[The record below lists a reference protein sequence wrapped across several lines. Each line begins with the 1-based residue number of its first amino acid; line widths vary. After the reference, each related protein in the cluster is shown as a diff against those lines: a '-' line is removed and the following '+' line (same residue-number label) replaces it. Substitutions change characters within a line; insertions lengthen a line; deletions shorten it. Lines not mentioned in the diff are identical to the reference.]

1 MKFPEVG
8 SLKAGGPYLEVLTRK
23 SNSEVSDFP
32 GWQVFQF
39 KKEAAGL
46 CKSIAYSAE
55 PDIVY
60 EECRSSVTGTLL
72 FVPFHVAI

>member
-1 MKFPEVG
+1 MKLTEVG

-39 KKEAAGL
+39 KKEDKA
-46 CKSIAYSAE
+46 
-55 PDIVY
+55 
-60 EECRSSVTGTLL
+60 
-72 FVPFHVAI
+72 